1 MITRSPSAISRD
13 VDHMFF
19 GGGQYVFFLTW
30 KLLNDQTRKSEV
42 VVVEERRA
50 LVQKY

>member
-1 MITRSPSAISRD
+1 MC
-13 VDHMFF
+13 
-19 GGGQYVFFLTW
+19 FFLTW
-30 KLLNDQTRKSEV
+30 KLLNDQTQKSEV